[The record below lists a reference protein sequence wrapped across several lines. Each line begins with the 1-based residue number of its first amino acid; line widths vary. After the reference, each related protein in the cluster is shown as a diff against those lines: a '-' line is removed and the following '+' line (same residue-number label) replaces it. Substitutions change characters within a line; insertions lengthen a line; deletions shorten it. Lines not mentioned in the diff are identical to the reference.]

1 LTSRRTRVD
10 CSAVSLLILTI
21 GGTIDKVYFDATS
34 EYEVGEPTVPHVFRE
49 AGVTVDWRVESLF
62 RKDSLELTDDDRA
75 AIRRTCEEAPESRI
89 LITHGTDT
97 MCQTAAALAGIGG
110 KTIVLT
116 GALAPARFRITDAV
130 FNLGLALGAVQSLP
144 CGVAIAMNGTVFP
157 AGTVRK
163 NRELGR
169 FEAIG

>member
-1 LTSRRTRVD
+1 MLLVLTT
-10 CSAVSLLILTI
+10 

-49 AGVTVDWRVESLF
+49 AGVALEWRLLPLL
-62 RKDSLELTDDDRA
+62 RKDSLEMEDADRA
-75 AIRRTCEEAPESRI
+75 LIREACEAAPEDRI

-97 MCQTAAALAGIGG
+97 MSVTAEALRGTAG

-144 CGVAIAMNGTVFP
+144 PGVYLAMNGTIFE
-157 AGTVRK
+157 AGKVRK
-163 NRELGR
+163 NKEAGR
-169 FEAIG
+169 FEATGL